1 MSEQQDFFDN
11 LKVIE
16 NDAITGNII
25 MEHQETGQKFGLKE
39 IQIQNENYEDTV
51 IYLQERE
58 KLNSKYIINLY
69 TTI

>member
-1 MSEQQDFFDN
+1 
-11 LKVIE
+11 
-16 NDAITGNII
+16 